1 MGQNQLKPIRRL
13 LIANRGEIACRVIR
27 TAKRLGIHTIA
38 VYASEDQHAQHCA
51 LADEA
56 FCIGSAPLENSYLN
70 IDHIIHA
77 AKESLADAIHP
88 GYGFLSENATF
99 AKRCMEENLIFVGPP
114 ASAISQMA
122 VKDEAKRIM
131 RQANVPVIPGY
142 EGTSQSIDDLQK
154 AATEIG
160 YPLILKAAKGGGG
173 KGMRIVKQPQDL
185 KEAIESAKRESLA
198 SFGDDTLFIEK
209 YLTSARH
216 IEIQIFRDSQGNAVH
231 LFERDCSLQRRHQK
245 VIEES
250 PALGIEQATKQK
262 LYQAAINAAHAIHY
276 QGAGT
281 IEFLYAENGEF
292 YFMEMNTRL
301 QVEHPVTEM
310 VTGLDLV
317 EWQIHIAEGH
327 PLPLS
332 QTQITCQGHALEARI
347 YAEDPMLGFL
357 PVTGRIRGIFLPEG
371 IHYRLD
377 SGIQIGDHIG
387 IYFDPML
394 AKLIVHANTREE
406 ARQMLYQVL
415 SGYHLVGLT
424 TNIHFLKNA
433 LKSDAFI
440 QGHIHTQTLEK
451 NLDILLPKPTAPSL
465 EQLSIAALILVITRN
480 QSSYQH
486 VSDRYSPWH
495 YLDAWRLNIAHQETI
510 QLIWHGERYTLSLA
524 HLPKHDPDD
533 FALEVHFPNSN
544 AVLVISGNKLEDRL
558 QITLPGHQSTIAY
571 YCDNQRLEFIY
582 LDQACV
588 FTLKGQH
595 YDEQFIDE
603 SAQNAVRAPMP
614 GIITKIWVKAGD
626 KVSQGSKLLALE
638 AMKMEH
644 TLAATKSAA
653 IKSLR
658 YNIGDQ
664 VEEGSELIEFE

>member
-1 MGQNQLKPIRRL
+1 MGQNALKPIRRL

-38 VYASEDQHAQHCA
+38 VYAKEDQHAKHCA

-56 FCIGSAPLENSYLN
+56 FCIGSAPLENCYLN
-70 IDHIIHA
+70 IEHIIQA
-77 AKESLADAIHP
+77 AKDSLADAIHP

-99 AKRCMEENLIFVGPP
+99 AKRCQTENLIFIGPP

-131 RQANVPVIPGY
+131 RQAKVPVVPGY
-142 EGTSQSIDDLQK
+142 EGTSQSLQDLQK
-154 AATEIG
+154 AATDIG

-173 KGMRIVKQPQDL
+173 KGMRIVKQAEDL
-185 KEAIESAKRESLA
+185 KDAIESAKRESLA

-209 YLTSARH
+209 YLTAARH
-216 IEIQIFRDSQGNAVH
+216 IEVQIFRDSQGNAVH

-250 PALGIEQATKQK
+250 PALGIANETKQK

-281 IEFLYAENGEF
+281 IEFLYADNGEF

-317 EWQIHIAEGH
+317 EWQIRIAEGMSI
-327 PLPLS
+327 PLM
-332 QTQITCQGHALEARI
+332 QDEITCQGHALEARI

-357 PVTGRIRGIFLPEG
+357 PVTGRIRDIFLPQG
-371 IHYRLD
+371 INYRLD
-377 SGIQIGDHIG
+377 SGIQVGDQIG

-406 ARQMLYQVL
+406 ARAALFQVL

-424 TNIHFLKNA
+424 TNIDFLKNV
-433 LKSDAFI
+433 LQSDAFI
-440 QGHIHTQTLEK
+440 QGLIHTQTLEMT
-451 NLDILLPKPTAPSL
+451 LDTLLPKLSAPSL
-465 EQLSIAALILVITRN
+465 EQLSIAAVILVLTRK
-480 QSSYQH
+480 H
-486 VSDRYSPWH
+486 VANEQNPDQYSPWH
-495 YLDAWRLNIAHQETI
+495 HLDAWRLNDAHQESI
-510 QLIWHGERYTLSLA
+510 QLLWHGERFVLSLV
-524 HLPKHDPDD
+524 HLSTQDPNYLS
-533 FALEVHFPNSN
+533 LEVRLSKGNE
-544 AVLVISGNKLEDRL
+544 VLVVSAHRLHDKL
-558 QITLPGHQSTIAY
+558 QITLPNHQSTIAY
-571 YCDNQRLEFIY
+571 YCDDQRLEFIY
-582 LDQACV
+582 LDQSCV
-588 FTLKGQH
+588 FSLTGHH
-595 YDEQFIDE
+595 YDEQLIDE
-603 SAQNAVRAPMP
+603 GAQNAVRAPMP
-614 GIITKIWVKAGD
+614 GVITKIWVKAGD
-626 KVSQGSKLLALE
+626 KVTQGSKLLALE

-644 TLAATKSAA
+644 TLAATQSAA

-664 VEEGSELIEFE
+664 VEEGTELIEFE

>member
-1 MGQNQLKPIRRL
+1 MGQNPLKPIRRL
-13 LIANRGEIACRVIR
+13 LIANRGEIAIRVIR

-38 VYASEDQHAQHCA
+38 VYAKEDQNAKHCA

-56 FCIGSAPLENSYLN
+56 FCIGSAPLENCYLN
-70 IDHIIHA
+70 IEHIIQA
-77 AKESLADAIHP
+77 AKESSADAIHP
-88 GYGFLSENATF
+88 GYGFLSENAAF
-99 AKRCMEENLIFVGPP
+99 AKRCIDENLIFIGPP
-114 ASAISQMA
+114 PSAISQMA

-131 RQANVPVIPGY
+131 RQANVPVVPGY
-142 EGTSQSIDDLQK
+142 EGTSQSIEDLQK
-154 AATEIG
+154 AAAQIG

-173 KGMRIVKQPQDL
+173 KGMRIVLMPADL
-185 KEAIESAKRESLA
+185 KDAIESAKRESLA

-250 PALGIEQATKQK
+250 PALGIDSATKQK

-317 EWQIHIAEGH
+317 EWQIHIAQGASI
-327 PLPLS
+327 PL
-332 QTQITCQGHALEARI
+332 TQAEITCQGHALEARI
-347 YAEDPMLGFL
+347 YAEDPLLGFL
-357 PVTGRIRGIFLPEG
+357 PVTGRIRDIFLPDG
-371 IHYRLD
+371 IDYRLD
-377 SGIQIGDHIG
+377 SGVQVGDQIG

-394 AKLIVHANTREE
+394 AKLIVHANNREE
-406 ARQMLYQVL
+406 ARTALYQVL

-424 TNIHFLKNA
+424 TNIDFLRNV
-433 LKSDAFI
+433 LQSDAFI
-440 QGHIHTQTLEK
+440 QGLIHTQTLEK
-451 NLDILLPKPTAPSL
+451 SLNILLPKPSTPSL
-465 EQLSIAALILVITRN
+465 EQLSIAAVVLVMTRTHSASEPVMD
-480 QSSYQH
+480 QF
-486 VSDRYSPWH
+486 SPWRN
-495 YLDAWRLNIAHQETI
+495 LDAWRLNNDHQESI
-510 QLIWHGERYTLSLA
+510 QLLWQGERYAISLV
-524 HLPKHDPDD
+524 HLPTNDPNHISLQIR
-533 FALEVHFPNSN
+533 APQGTE
-544 AVLVISGNKLEDRL
+544 VISISAHKLGDKL
-558 QITLPGHQSTIAY
+558 QVTLPTQQSVIPY
-571 YCDNQRLEFIY
+571 YCDDQRLEFIY
-582 LDQACV
+582 LEQACV
-588 FTLKGQH
+588 FSLIGHQ
-595 YDEQFIDE
+595 YDEQLSDE
-603 SAQNAVRAPMP
+603 EAQNAIRAPMP
-614 GIITKIWVKAGD
+614 GVITKIWVKAGD
-626 KVSQGSKLLALE
+626 KVTQGSKLLALE

-653 IKSLR
+653 VKSLR